1 MVHGGWW
8 QEGSI
13 DDAGRAALAACE
25 QGMLFVS
32 IGYSLAPERSLA
44 EIVAEVAVAIEAI
57 AAAAPER
64 GGDPCRM
71 VIGGHSAGA
80 HLAACMVTELAPA
93 PVREHIAGLLL
104 ISGAYDLGPVA
115 ESYVNDA
122 VQMSPAEAQR
132 LSPAN
137 LMPLRDA
144 PVHMHVGARESN
156 EFLRQ
161 SNLLLERWSPAL
173 SDIQLN
179 VPPDR
184 DHFDVLEE
192 LDNSAGSLFR
202 DAQALLRNSVRP

>member
-1 MVHGGWW
+1 
-8 QEGSI
+8 
-13 DDAGRAALAACE
+13 
-25 QGMLFVS
+25 
-32 IGYSLAPERSLA
+32 
-44 EIVAEVAVAIEAI
+44 
-57 AAAAPER
+57 
-64 GGDPCRM
+64 
-71 VIGGHSAGA
+71 
-80 HLAACMVTELAPA
+80 MVTELAPT

-122 VQMSPAEAQR
+122 VRMSPAEAQR

-137 LMPLRDA
+137 LMPLRDV
-144 PVHMHVGARESN
+144 PVHLHVGGRESS

-173 SDIQLN
+173 TDMQLN

-192 LDNSAGSLFR
+192 LDHASGSLFR
-202 DAQALLRNSVRP
+202 DVQVLLRNGVRP